1 MTVEEALAT
10 GGLGGA
16 VAETV
21 VTEQPV
27 PMALLGFSGFCST
40 GSSEYLID
48 KAGMT
53 PRRIAAAARGVIA
66 RKA

>member
-1 MTVEEALAT
+1 
-10 GGLGGA
+10 
-16 VAETV
+16 
-21 VTEQPV
+21 
-27 PMALLGFSGFCST
+27 MALLGFSGFCST

-53 PRRIAAAARGVIA
+53 PGGIAAAARGVIA